1 MKQFDLSF
9 RFKGGR
15 DYVHGTDIFNE
26 MMGLADRLGVS
37 NTGQVQMAIHRMM
50 REQLTAYWVE
60 DEMIQEPAVVFTFG
74 VGEDRQVFALKENGK
89 PVSERYPYDEDSIV
103 TDATISDEEI
113 LHSGISSIDFSN
125 IEKVVALNKG
135 HLQAL
140 FNENSGKWIFSKIS
154 VNGEL
159 MGKDPERI
167 KLVLKKRIGLR
178 LTKTNILFDDQPIGD
193 IFFSVI

>member
-1 MKQFDLSF
+1 M
-9 RFKGGR
+9 
-15 DYVHGTDIFNE
+15 HGTDIFNE

-159 MGKDPERI
+159 MRKDPERI